1 MEGRFITIEGTDG
14 GGKSTKIEKL
24 VEYLKSMGR
33 EVVVTREPG
42 GTNISEKLREILLD
56 AKNSEMTDIT
66 EALLYAASRAQHV
79 EEKILPAVKEGKIV
93 ICDRFL
99 DSSIVYQGYAR
110 GLDIEMIKTINS
122 FALSK
127 IKPDITLFFDIRPE
141 IGILRKKNM
150 HELDRMEQEKI
161 DFHNKVYNG
170 YKALLNENPERI
182 KRIDAEKTIDEVYK
196 QVIEAVNTIL

>member
-1 MEGRFITIEGTDG
+1 
-14 GGKSTKIEKL
+14 
-24 VEYLKSMGR
+24 
-33 EVVVTREPG
+33 
-42 GTNISEKLREILLD
+42 
-56 AKNSEMTDIT
+56 MTDIT

-150 HELDRMEQEKI
+150 HDLDRMEQEKI

-182 KRIDAEKTIDEVYK
+182 KRIDAEKTIDEVYR
-196 QVIEAVNTIL
+196 QVIDAVNTIL